1 MIWSGAAGLQ
11 PTAVKPERRIDFEAP
26 SVMASSL
33 SAGVSLSTLHPEL
46 LLSTRLPEIQVVNF
60 PTLP

>member
-1 MIWSGAAGLQ
+1 M
-11 PTAVKPERRIDFEAP
+11 KPERRIDFEAP